1 MNLQKIASP
10 VTTSPQSPFSTSSLS
25 SPDSSTPKQ
34 VPPIRR
40 SLNGKRHNNTNEQS
54 TPSLLIEP
62 APAPAMYWTKIKT
75 NGKIPKALR
84 GHTVNLVGELMYVF
98 GGRDLLIGEAPPPC
112 RAHSST
118 LVDKK
123 LFIFGGGDGSVYFN
137 HLYIFDT
144 DTLSW
149 SKPET
154 TGDIP
159 LPRRAHTTAYYNNSI
174 YVFGGG
180 DGARALNDVHIIVI
194 GEAPPPCRAHSSTLV
209 DKKLFIFGGGDGS
222 VYFNHLYI
230 FDTDTLSWSKPETTG
245 DIPLPRRAHT
255 TAYYNNSIYVFGGG
269 DGARALNDVHMLNV
283 SDLNNLV
290 WKKVEP
296 SGRAPISRG
305 YHTSN
310 LVGSKLVVYG
320 GSDGLECFS
329 DVHILD
335 LVTMQWESRKVYGTR
350 PTERGY
356 HSSVLYDSRLFVF
369 GGYDGQTVY
378 DDLYV
383 LDLSACAYL
392 PQIINFELPEI
403 YNK

>member
-1 MNLQKIASP
+1 SGVEKM
-10 VTTSPQSPFSTSSLS
+10 
-25 SPDSSTPKQ
+25 
-34 VPPIRR
+34 
-40 SLNGKRHNNTNEQS
+40 E
-54 TPSLLIEP
+54 
-62 APAPAMYWTKIKT
+62 M
-75 NGKIPKALR
+75 
-84 GHTVNLVGELMYVF
+84 
-98 GGRDLLIGEAPPPC
+98 
-112 RAHSST
+112 
-118 LVDKK
+118 VDKINEDNEMIVESIK
-123 LFIFGGGDGSVYFN
+123 MKFN
-137 HLYIFDT
+137 IEIKDYI
-144 DTLSW
+144 
-149 SKPET
+149 
-154 TGDIP
+154 
-159 LPRRAHTTAYYNNSI
+159 NNQ
-174 YVFGGG
+174 
-180 DGARALNDVHIIVI
+180 VI

>member
-1 MNLQKIASP
+1 MKETDLTQKSQMAA
-10 VTTSPQSPFSTSSLS
+10 TSQS
-25 SPDSSTPKQ
+25 K
-34 VPPIRR
+34 
-40 SLNGKRHNNTNEQS
+40 HNNTNEQS

-180 DGARALNDVHIIVI
+180 DGARALNDVH
-194 GEAPPPCRAHSSTLV
+194 
-209 DKKLFIFGGGDGS
+209 
-222 VYFNHLYI
+222 
-230 FDTDTLSWSKPETTG
+230 
-245 DIPLPRRAHT
+245 
-255 TAYYNNSIYVFGGG
+255 
-269 DGARALNDVHMLNV
+269 MLNV

-335 LVTMQWESRKVYGTR
+335 LEKNKWIQVHSEKFYKRLSHTSTRVGSYLFIICGHNGTQYSSDLLLLNLVYGTR

>member
-98 GGRDLLIGEAPPPC
+98 GGRDLL
-112 RAHSST
+112 
-118 LVDKK
+118 
-123 LFIFGGGDGSVYFN
+123 
-137 HLYIFDT
+137 
-144 DTLSW
+144 
-149 SKPET
+149 
-154 TGDIP
+154 
-159 LPRRAHTTAYYNNSI
+159 
-174 YVFGGG
+174 
-180 DGARALNDVHIIVI
+180 I

-383 LDLSACAYL
+383 LDLSA
-392 PQIINFELPEI
+392 
-403 YNK
+403 